1 MACSRSQVCCSC
13 LRLPV
18 RSTLTWTDRE
28 HKYVA
33 LKIYVHTSRVHREL
47 PIYEAISP
55 ILKKTKN
62 PGRNNIRRLLGSFE
76 IDGPDGRHV
85 VLVMQP
91 AQMSLRDFKSV
102 FRKDSGFDEAFV
114 QGAVQE
120 LLKALDFVHN
130 ESQLVHTGLYSYSPS
145 H

>member
-1 MACSRSQVCCSC
+1 MACPRSPVCCSC

-18 RSTLTWTDRE
+18 RSNLTWNKRE

-47 PIYEAISP
+47 PIYEVMSP
-55 ILKKTKN
+55 ILEKTKN

-85 VLVMQP
+85 VLVM
-91 AQMSLRDFKSV
+91 
-102 FRKDSGFDEAFV
+102 
-114 QGAVQE
+114 
-120 LLKALDFVHN
+120 
-130 ESQLVHTGLYSYSPS
+130 
-145 H
+145 